1 MSPRLIEA
9 TNYDLF
15 VLVLWQITVIVEYD
29 DRSSWGA
36 CWATDDDKPVY
47 QSVWGRCSAV
57 FYKQVF
63 ELQKRHVFINPIC
76 GWSIQIGVQL
86 NVFEKPILPLGRL
99 DWAWRQSPAAKSLEL
114 IVVDCCWFSLL
125 RQSVLDTF
133 PFITD
138 LVYLDS
144 ELILFGLL
152 VPNLLQKVVHMTL
165 QLHNGFSQVAVKD
178 VLLCK
183 EDV

>member
-57 FYKQVF
+57 FYKQAF
-63 ELQKRHVFINPIC
+63 ELQKRHVFIKPIC
-76 GWSIQIGVQL
+76 GWSIQIGVQF
-86 NVFEKPILPLGRL
+86 NVFEKPILALGRL
-99 DWAWRQSPAAKSLEL
+99 DWAWPQSPAAESLEL
-114 IVVDCCWFSLL
+114 IVVDSLYCVNLYWTHFPSSRTSFTLTLSSYSLFCWCPIFFRRS
-125 RQSVLDTF
+125 
-133 PFITD
+133 FIWHCSYTM
-138 LVYLDS
+138 VS
-144 ELILFGLL
+144 
-152 VPNLLQKVVHMTL
+152 
-165 QLHNGFSQVAVKD
+165 AR
-178 VLLCK
+178 
-183 EDV
+183 